1 MNKLLQKLTDT
12 LFLLIVAALP
22 HHLLSRIV
30 HAITRSEN
38 RLLSQTLIRL
48 ACNLYKIDLSI
59 AANPEIKS
67 YRSFNSFFTRE
78 LNPTS
83 RPFSGDATTLISP
96 VDGTVSQQ
104 GEICQ
109 QAIFQAKGHSFN
121 LTTLLGGISERATP
135 FMDGKFSTIYLS
147 PRNYHRIHMPTDGTL
162 REMIYIPGRLYPVNN
177 PSTRTV
183 PGLFA
188 RNERVAT
195 LFDTAAGPMAMVLVG
210 ALFVGSIET
219 VWAGEI
225 TPPGTKFVHT
235 WKYDGDGAESITLK
249 KGEEMGR
256 FNMGSTVILLFGKE
270 AINFADEFQS
280 GLPLKMGESI
290 GGFDQTD

>member
-1 MNKLLQKLTDT
+1 MKTILQKLMDR
-12 LFLLIVAALP
+12 LFLLPVTALP
-22 HHLLSRIV
+22 HHLLSRMV
-30 HAITRSEN
+30 HAVTRSEN
-38 RLLSQTLIRL
+38 RTLSQTLIRL
-48 ACNLYKIDLSI
+48 ACNFYKIDMSI
-59 AANPEIKS
+59 TANPEIKS
-67 YRSFNSFFTRE
+67 YHSFNSFFTRE
-78 LNPTS
+78 LNQTA
-83 RPFSGDATTLISP
+83 RPFSSNTTEMISP

-104 GEICQ
+104 GNICQ
-109 QAIFQAKGHSFN
+109 QEIFQAKGHHFN
-121 LTTLLGGISERATP
+121 LTSLLGGISERATP

-188 RNERVAT
+188 RNERVVT
-195 LFDTAAGPMAMVLVG
+195 LFDTDAGPMAMVLVG

-225 TPPGTKFVHT
+225 TPPGKSFVHV
-235 WKYDGDGAESITLK
+235 WRYSGDNTESITLK

-256 FNMGSTVILLFGKE
+256 FNMGSTVILLFGKD
-270 AINFADEFQS
+270 AIQFTDGFKS
-280 GLPLKMGESI
+280 GKPLQMGETI
-290 GGFDQTD
+290 GELSHSE